1 MGRDWMLRSACAA
14 FGAFA
19 LSGGGAAAQEATAG
33 VSVETA
39 ENALPLW
46 ELRLG
51 GSALYAPDYPGSDQ
65 YHVRGIGAP
74 IFIYRGER
82 LRIGGDEP
90 NAIARAIAV
99 EEELF
104 EIDLSV
110 DANYG
115 ADDND
120 AREGMAD
127 LDTQLEIGP
136 QLTINVI
143 DTGWNERGRSRLR
156 VLLPVRAAG
165 ATDFSH
171 WEDLGYLFQPTLTYR
186 RQWPGKLRMGF
197 TSSLAA
203 VWASEGVQDY
213 YYGVDGADATL
224 DRPAYQAE
232 GGYLGTHL
240 QISARREFQPGLN
253 VYLTYRVRSLA
264 GAANADSPL
273 HRDDTTQALS
283 ISAVWTA
290 LRSDRPARDGDR

>member
-1 MGRDWMLRSACAA
+1 MRNDWMIGAACLTL
-14 FGAFA
+14 GALA
-19 LSGGGAAAQEATAG
+19 LSAPEVAAQESAPA
-33 VSVETA
+33 A
-39 ENALPLW
+39 ESELPLW

-51 GSALYAPDYPGSDQ
+51 GSALYAPDYPGADQ

-90 NAIARAIAV
+90 NSIARAIAV
-99 EEELF
+99 SEDRFEL
-104 EIDLSV
+104 DLSV

-120 AREGMAD
+120 ARAGMAD
-127 LDTQLEIGP
+127 LETQLEIGP
-136 QLTINVI
+136 QLTINI
-143 DTGWNERGRSRLR
+143 ADTGWTERGRSRLR
-156 VLLPVRAAG
+156 VLLPVRAVG

-171 WEDLGYLFQPTLTYR
+171 WEDLGYLFQPTLTFR

-197 TSSLAA
+197 TSTLAA

-213 YYGVDGADATL
+213 YYGVDAPEATV

-253 VYLTYRVRSLA
+253 VFLTYRVRSLA

-273 HRDDTTQALS
+273 HRDDVTQALS

-290 LRSDRPARDGDR
+290 FRSNRAARDGDR